1 MAGSIRNGV
10 GRHCFDM
17 SGEKKK
23 KGGTGRDGKI
33 LKH

>member
-23 KGGTGRDGKI
+23 KAERDETVKY
-33 LKH
+33 